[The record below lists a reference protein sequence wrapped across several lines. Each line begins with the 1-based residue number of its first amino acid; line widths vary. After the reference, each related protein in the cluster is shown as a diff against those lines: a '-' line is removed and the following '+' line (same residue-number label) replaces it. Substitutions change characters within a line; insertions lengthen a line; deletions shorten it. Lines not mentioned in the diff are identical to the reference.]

1 MTDGVE
7 LWRGCCNAWEC
18 DEMGH
23 MNVRFYLARAHEGLA
38 GLLAAMGM
46 EGALRQG
53 AEATAIA
60 MDHHVRFLRE
70 ARAGAPMVMT
80 GGVLT
85 LQETDAR
92 LVQIIRHVGSGEI
105 AAAIQTVVRH
115 VAGREA
121 RGFPWSES
129 TRRRA
134 ARLTTTVPEGAM
146 PRSLGLA
153 PSGGLAA
160 MTEADRLGLARIGA
174 GAFTPADTDIFGRVR
189 PDVIIGRIS
198 DSVPNLAARATPRR
212 QGEGGDPPRRV
223 GGAVLEYRLA
233 YLAQPRA
240 GDRFEIRSGLAAV
253 ERRTRRFV
261 HWIVDPQNGAAW
273 ASAEAVAV
281 ALDLDARRILD
292 LDDETLERL
301 RGECVL
307 GIAF

>member
-70 ARAGAPMVMT
+70 ARAGAPLVMT

-121 RGFPWSES
+121 RAFPWSES

-134 ARLTTTVPEGAM
+134 ARLPTPPWASRSCRCPSSGARWASGWIR
-146 PRSLGLA
+146 PCWTSSG
-153 PSGGLAA
+153 PSSTMCSRALPTLTSPPSPAA
-160 MTEADRLGLARIGA
+160 MSCCA
-174 GAFTPADTDIFGRVR
+174 
-189 PDVIIGRIS
+189 S
-198 DSVPNLAARATPRR
+198 PR
-212 QGEGGDPPRRV
+212 
-223 GGAVLEYRLA
+223 
-233 YLAQPRA
+233 
-240 GDRFEIRSGLAAV
+240 
-253 ERRTRRFV
+253 
-261 HWIVDPQNGAAW
+261 
-273 ASAEAVAV
+273 
-281 ALDLDARRILD
+281 
-292 LDDETLERL
+292 
-301 RGECVL
+301 
-307 GIAF
+307 